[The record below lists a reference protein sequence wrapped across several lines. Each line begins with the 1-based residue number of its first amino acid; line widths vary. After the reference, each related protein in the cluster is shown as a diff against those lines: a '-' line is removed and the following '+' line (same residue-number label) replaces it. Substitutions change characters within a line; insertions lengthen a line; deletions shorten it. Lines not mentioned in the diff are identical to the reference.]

1 MAGQAEPTRKSRLS
15 RASTVYPDSA
25 ETLPRSSEGFY
36 VKSSSAVCGIVA
48 CVAIAL
54 AVPHLYPH
62 PSSHDDTLEFIPGN
76 TNVTTEASACT
87 AQRRDN
93 ATIEAALEAAVSG
106 AFLADAASLGF
117 QGLYDAERMMRLLS
131 KDNDTVYPPEF
142 HKALNLEYKA
152 KKGSFSAYAY
162 EALPLMHTLLGKNT
176 IEAETFSADTVAF
189 LDGYKGHIS
198 PVMQDFLASSK
209 QGLSGDDAASSRGNA
224 NSLVKV
230 PLIVARYGG
239 DPALMGKVATAVQL
253 HQSDADA
260 LLAAHLFA
268 AILERLTVFGGSLQ
282 EAVAWVSTEE
292 TGLSGRAREWI
303 EDVTSRGDLSAVDG
317 AREIGIGPEAEQVLK
332 SGLQVALK
340 AEDYVSGVRQS
351 IMAGGDTTSRAHVVG
366 ALLGALHGDEALP
379 GAWQKKAK
387 KYMEV
392 KQMAHIVIVQRKTF
406 VPFHINRDPAQ
417 QPEASK

>member
-117 QGLYDAERMMRLLS
+117 QGWVRVPSALNRFCIRCHTSQQSFGGIPELCAFIWQLQACFSCSYRLYDAERMMRLLS

-142 HKALNLEYKA
+142 HKALNLEYK
-152 KKGSFSAYAY
+152 
-162 EALPLMHTLLGKNT
+162 
-176 IEAETFSADTVAF
+176 
-189 LDGYKGHIS
+189 
-198 PVMQDFLASSK
+198 
-209 QGLSGDDAASSRGNA
+209 
-224 NSLVKV
+224 
-230 PLIVARYGG
+230 
-239 DPALMGKVATAVQL
+239 
-253 HQSDADA
+253 
-260 LLAAHLFA
+260 
-268 AILERLTVFGGSLQ
+268 
-282 EAVAWVSTEE
+282 
-292 TGLSGRAREWI
+292 
-303 EDVTSRGDLSAVDG
+303 
-317 AREIGIGPEAEQVLK
+317 
-332 SGLQVALK
+332 
-340 AEDYVSGVRQS
+340 VR
-351 IMAGGDTTSRAHVVG
+351 
-366 ALLGALHGDEALP
+366 
-379 GAWQKKAK
+379 
-387 KYMEV
+387 
-392 KQMAHIVIVQRKTF
+392 F
-406 VPFHINRDPAQ
+406 
-417 QPEASK
+417 